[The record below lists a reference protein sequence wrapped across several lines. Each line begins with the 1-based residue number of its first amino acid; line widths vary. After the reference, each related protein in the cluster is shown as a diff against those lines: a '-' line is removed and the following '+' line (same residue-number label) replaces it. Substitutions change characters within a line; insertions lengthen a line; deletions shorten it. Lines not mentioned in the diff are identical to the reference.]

1 MAILVK
7 DILKLET
14 LKEMKLVGGNTGL
27 EKCIEWVYVSECLED
42 PLEGIKWLQGGEIVI
57 ITGVGIKSDS
67 SVLTKL
73 IEGISKRGGA
83 ALIVNVGRYIKEI
96 PKQAIE
102 KADNLELP
110 LFTLPWEVRLVE
122 VSKEISNTII
132 LARIEEKFMND
143 FLNNVLFGQMDLG
156 INIKE
161 KASYFGYNL
170 QGRCCI
176 CIIKINNS
184 KGGTKMQ
191 SLEDEISI
199 SKVKLTFR
207 KLVQDTLLK
216 YSLKVPII
224 DNDDEIIFL
233 NRAEENSMN
242 RLNKAL
248 MEIQEMIK
256 SRHMNGIST
265 NVGIGNGYEDMNL
278 MKDSFNEAKIVIDS
292 LKCEGLTQVIRKY
305 SEIGVYSLIFGI
317 ENKKILENYCRQ
329 VIGPIIEKSN
339 KNKDI
344 SSIEILDMYLNE
356 NCNVSIAA
364 EKLYLHR
371 NTLTYRI
378 KKIEQLLNCNLH
390 NFEEC
395 LKIKMALYISKTL

>member
-14 LKEMKLVGGNTGL
+14 LKKMKLVGGSSGL
-27 EKCIEWVYVSECLED
+27 EKSIEWVYVSECLED

-57 ITGVGIKSDS
+57 ITGVGIKSDG

-73 IEGISKRGGA
+73 IEGISERGGA
-83 ALIVNVGRYIKEI
+83 ALVVNVGRYIKDI
-96 PKQAIE
+96 PKEAIE
-102 KADNLELP
+102 KADKLELP

-143 FLNNVLFGQMDLG
+143 FLNNVLFGQMDLSA
-156 INIKE
+156 NIKE
-161 KASYFGYNL
+161 KANYFGYNL
-170 QGRCCI
+170 QGKCCI
-176 CIIKINNS
+176 CIIKVNDFKENEKVRNI
-184 KGGTKMQ
+184 
-191 SLEDEISI
+191 EDEISI
-199 SKVKLTFR
+199 SKVRLTFR
-207 KLVQDTLLK
+207 KLVQDILAK

-248 MEIQEMIK
+248 VEIQEMIK
-256 SRHMNGIST
+256 SHMNGISI
-265 NVGIGNGYEDMNL
+265 NIGIGNGYDEMNL

-329 VIGPIIEKSN
+329 VIGPIMERSN
-339 KNKDI
+339 KNKDT

>member
-27 EKCIEWVYVSECLED
+27 EKCIEWVYVSECIED

-102 KADNLELP
+102 KADKLELP

-184 KGGTKMQ
+184 KGASKMQ

-265 NVGIGNGYEDMNL
+265 NIGIGNGYEDMNL

-292 LKCEGLTQVIRKY
+292 LRCEGLTQVIRKY